1 MNEKQ
6 IKAVIIDD
14 ESKSRNTLREM
25 LGRYCVNVNVIAEAD
40 GVETAL
46 QMMKNLNPDIV
57 FLDIRMNDGT
67 GFDFLKKLPEK
78 DFNLVFTTAYDQYAI
93 QAIRYSALDY
103 LLKPIDAEE
112 LKMAVE
118 KARLNTTS
126 SSEQLDILL
135 ENTFN
140 ADNLRK
146 IVFSTSE
153 GMHVIEVDN
162 IIRCEAD
169 DYYTRIHIKGRPQIM
184 VSKTLKEV
192 EDMLKGNSFV
202 RNHKSHLV
210 NMSYIDTYVK
220 SGGGYLVMSTG
231 EKIPVSRRKKELMF
245 KALSKLN
252 R

>member
-1 MNEKQ
+1 MNERLL
-6 IKAVIIDD
+6 KAVIIDD
-14 ESKSRNTLREM
+14 ESKSRNTIREM
-25 LGRYCVNVNVIAEAD
+25 LGRYCTNVNIVGEAD
-40 GVETAL
+40 GVATAL
-46 QMMKNLNPDIV
+46 EMMKNVNPDMV
-57 FLDIRMNDGT
+57 FLDIKMNDGT
-67 GFDFLKKLPEK
+67 GFDFLKRLPDK
-78 DFNLVFTTAYDQYAI
+78 DFNLVFTTAYDNYAI

-103 LLKPIDAEE
+103 LLKPIDPQE

-118 KARLNTTS
+118 KARLNSTNNR
-126 SSEQLDILL
+126 EQLDVLI
-135 ENTFN
+135 ENTLN
-140 ADNLRK
+140 TDNLRK

-231 EKIPVSRRKKELMF
+231 EKIPVSRRKRELMF